1 MLRDVQIYGRKDYT
15 VKNTIQNISSL
26 MMALEHRRITY
37 VFGAGISSA
46 LVGKPIG
53 WTNWLRAGLEAV
65 QDHSLSATL
74 KERLDA
80 STSAEELVTLC
91 GEIMQL
97 CRKQGVYQAW
107 MQESIESLTV
117 QNQFLAQ
124 TLKQTAVTR
133 DVLTT
138 TNYDTLLE
146 QSAGLDSVTYRQPEK
161 ILNMLQAGESSLVVH
176 LHGMYSS
183 ALGIDDIVADKEQYR
198 ALYQDEGAQFI
209 QNLFGTSTLIFI
221 GCGQTMEDENISRL
235 TRFMHDKLGIQ
246 EAYFYLK
253 RSGEAAG
260 SLPENIIVVDYGN
273 DYDDLP
279 LFLEEMIQ
287 YRIACFQK
295 STSFVGRTVFGA
307 RLAAEGTLG
316 QYHYANETLAFVG
329 RQPETEQFLCFL
341 AAEPQ
346 IQWWTVAG
354 QAGSGKSRLV
364 FEWMKRNQAH
374 WYSFFVHD
382 RATAADA
389 EKFAPS
395 CNTLIAVDYIMGRET
410 QVAAIISAI
419 LQKFQASPFRLR
431 LLLIERESGVGLGSW
446 YERMASAM
454 GPANR
459 ALFEQMKFGPFLE
472 LGDLDDNAVSELIG
486 EVCASHKLPPD
497 RKRDER
503 LREEYWSKFETL
515 HYRPLFVQLFVEGWI
530 DNGCQT
536 QRYDS
541 FNGILERVLLR
552 EQTRW
557 MTLMG
562 EDKRACSA
570 LIRLLVRAVAGDGLQ
585 INAIPERYRED
596 WQLVRRQLGRD
607 ALPGRQRKETA
618 NALLADILQSLI
630 PVDGV
635 ISPMYPD
642 LIKEFLFLFYLDE
655 DDCMEVAG
663 ELWENAG
670 ESFST
675 FMHRALSDFR
685 SSELLIRIIEAAP
698 DPYQNPSVLIARLAL
713 LERCGIIPGET
724 HEKLLRRVK
733 KEYTFWRAMPVEPA
747 VGEDVRK
754 TLLASLKFRGL
765 SCAAA
770 QFGAMYEL
778 ESMLDCIRE
787 AVEVPLGQ
795 IEMVKIHFLDEQLNA
810 ASIAGE
816 YELVEQIRRLR
827 TLWVDFH
834 PGNEGVS
841 SLRGMIQLV
850 NDNTQMMEY
859 LMRGNLFEGYEV
871 LKRMS
876 DGLDPDSKEENRMF
890 AQSCMALAD
899 FSFWQRKRKYLDRS
913 VQMLERCVNRM
924 PHFMPV
930 RARYYGV
937 LARLYHDQLRS
948 GEKSPKHVREG
959 LEALLRGLE
968 QAEDWGEEVCSAWS
982 VAALAL
988 LNVIEDIAEIQVL
1001 LRTTETKLET
1011 VSCDG
1016 SMLAQAWIM
1025 MQKGLHDLQKQI
1037 VSKAVVA
1044 QAHTYV
1050 MRYPDSEN
1058 TRSAFFELLRV
1069 SEERDRVDLYQN
1081 RVTDH
1086 EMVQDAMFNPLYGGD
1101 AMEQLLQSRGLK
1113 KLDEEDLE
1121 DGKELYGL
1129 NLRSIFNGIEDNSP
1143 FVRECPKPG
1152 RNDPC
1157 PCGSGKKF
1165 KKCCIENGKY
1175 D

>member
-1 MLRDVQIYGRKDYT
+1 M
-15 VKNTIQNISSL
+15 KNTIQNVSSL

-74 KERLDA
+74 KERLDDSA
-80 STSAEELVTLC
+80 SAEELVALC

-107 MQESIESLTV
+107 MRESIESLTV
-117 QNQFLAQ
+117 QNQVLAQ

-146 QSAGLDSVTYRQPEK
+146 QSAGLDSVTYRQPGK
-161 ILNMLQAGESSLVVH
+161 ILNMLQAGESSSVVH

-198 ALYQDEGAQFI
+198 ALYQDEGAQFV

-235 TRFMHDKLGIQ
+235 TCFMHDKLGIQ
-246 EAYFYLK
+246 ETYFYLK
-253 RSGEAAG
+253 KSGEAVG
-260 SLPENIIVVDYGN
+260 SLPENIIVVDYGD

-279 LFLEEMIQ
+279 LLLEEMIQ
-287 YRIACFQK
+287 YRIACFQRN
-295 STSFVGRTVFGA
+295 TPFVGRTVFGS
-307 RLAAEGTLG
+307 RLTAEGTLG

-329 RQPETEQFLCFL
+329 RQQETEQFLHFL

-346 IQWWTVAG
+346 IQWWVVAG
-354 QAGSGKSRLV
+354 QAGIGKSRLA
-364 FEWMKRNQAH
+364 FEWMRRNQAH

-389 EKFAPS
+389 EKFSPS
-395 CNTLIAVDYIMGRET
+395 CNTLIVVDYIMGRET
-410 QVAAIISAI
+410 QVAAIISII

-431 LLLIERESGVGLGSW
+431 LLLIEREGGTGLGSW

-459 ALFEQMKFGPFLE
+459 ALFEQMQFGSFLD

-486 EVCASHKLPPD
+486 EVCVSHKLPPD
-497 RKRDER
+497 RKRDKR

-515 HYRPLFVQLFVEGWI
+515 RYRPLFVQLFVEGWI

-541 FNGILERVLLR
+541 FDGILERVLLR
-552 EQTRW
+552 EQARW

-562 EDKRACSA
+562 EDKQACSA
-570 LIRLLVRAVAGDGLQ
+570 LIRLLVRAVAGDSLQ

-596 WQLVRRQLGRD
+596 WQLVRRQLGQD
-607 ALPGRQRKETA
+607 ALPGRQRKATT

-630 PVDGV
+630 PVDGK

-655 DDCMEVAG
+655 DTYLEVAG

-675 FMHRALSDFR
+675 FLHRALSDFR

-698 DPYQNPSVLIARLAL
+698 DPYHNPSILTARLAL
-713 LERCGIIPGET
+713 LERRGIIPGET

-733 KEYTFWRAMPVEPA
+733 TEYTFWCAMPVELA
-747 VGEDVRK
+747 VGEDMQK
-754 TLLASLKFRGL
+754 TQLVSLKFLGL

-770 QFGAMYEL
+770 QFGALYEL
-778 ESMLDCIRE
+778 EPMLNCIRE

-795 IEMVKIHFLDEQLNA
+795 IEMVKIHFLDDQLNA

-816 YELVEQIRRLR
+816 HELAEQIRRLR
-827 TLWVDFH
+827 TRWVDSL
-834 PGNEGVS
+834 PEDERAS
-841 SLRGMIQLV
+841 SLRGMVQLV
-850 NDNTQMMEY
+850 NGNTRMMEH
-859 LMRGNLFEGYEV
+859 LMCGDLFDGYEV
-871 LKRMS
+871 LKQMFN
-876 DGLDPDSKEENRMF
+876 GLDPDSEEENQMF

-913 VQMLERCVNRM
+913 VQMLERCVNHL

-948 GEKSPKHVREG
+948 GEKSPEHVRAG
-959 LEALLRGLE
+959 LEALLRELG
-968 QAEDWGEEVCSAWS
+968 QAEDWGEEVCFAWS
-982 VAALAL
+982 VAAPAL
-988 LNVIEDIAEIQVL
+988 LNVTEDIAEIQAL

-1016 SMLAQAWIM
+1016 SMLAQAWIT
-1025 MQKGLHDLQKQI
+1025 MQNCLHDLQKQI
-1037 VSKAVVA
+1037 VPKAVVT

-1058 TRSAFFELLRV
+1058 TRGAFFELLRV

-1101 AMEQLLQSRGLK
+1101 AAEQLFQSRGLK
-1113 KLDEEDLE
+1113 KLDEEELE

-1129 NLRSIFNGIEDNSP
+1129 NLRSIFNGMEDNAP
-1143 FVRECPKPG
+1143 FVREHPKPG

-1165 KKCCIENGKY
+1165 KKCCIGNGKY